1 MWLDIGVIAMGI
13 KAKLATGACT
23 LTVVIAS
30 YFGYS
35 DGNSK
40 MSVEG
45 ITNIINC
52 EGCNRVAYKD
62 VAGIPTIGVGST
74 TGVVPGTII
83 TDDEVGRRLAS
94 DIKQAESCFRRRVK
108 VDVTQSEY
116 DAWVSFIFNKGC
128 GAFSDS
134 SALKLLNQGRH
145 TEACQSMLLWNKITV
160 NGKKVFSKGVYN
172 RSLKDS
178 QLCLKQL

>member
-35 DGNSK
+35 DSNSRL
-40 MSVEG
+40 SVEG
-45 ITNIINC
+45 VTNIINC
-52 EGCNRVAYKD
+52 EGCNRIAYKD

-74 TGVVPGTII
+74 QGVVMGTVI
-83 TDDEVGRRLAS
+83 TDDEVGRRLAK
-94 DIKQAESCFRRRVK
+94 DLRTAESCFRRYVK
-108 VDVTQSEY
+108 VDVTQGEY
-116 DAWVSFIFNKGC
+116 DGWVSFIFNKGC
-128 GAFSDS
+128 GAFKEST
-134 SALKLLNQGRH
+134 ALKLLNSGQH
-145 TEACQSMLLWNKITV
+145 KAACKDMLKWNKITV
-160 NGKKVFSKGVYN
+160 NGKKVFSQGVYN

-178 QLCLKQL
+178 QICVKQL